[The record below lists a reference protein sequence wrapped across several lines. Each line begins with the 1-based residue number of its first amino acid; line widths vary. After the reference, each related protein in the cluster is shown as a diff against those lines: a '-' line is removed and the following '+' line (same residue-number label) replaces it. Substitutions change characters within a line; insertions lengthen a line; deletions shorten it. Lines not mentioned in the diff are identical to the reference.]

1 MRPARTKAGRT
12 SVLLSTLTFF
22 GLAPCAFALDEI
34 VHPYF
39 DTRTA
44 AMGGVVMTTGLYD
57 QNFYANPARA
67 TDNPENR
74 LTLLDVSLSAS
85 SSIPGSLGTLVSGGS
100 QVYHNIG
107 TDAGTDYAA
116 RLQTAFPAYYWS
128 PGKTGKW
135 AISAGVLM
143 STEVNADFRQ
153 NFNLNPNFGPDAVSD
168 VGPALTVARRF
179 FDDNSLSVGVTGHAT
194 YRLSGQVTFVQLI
207 QDSSINIKDIAA
219 QGSMYD
225 FDLGTEY
232 KFHWHPLGIN
242 FSAAIAV
249 QNVLNAQYNNLN
261 FHPLNGVPLDPTDQP
276 RTVGAGI
283 DASKDRIGAFTN
295 STVAFEVTDMGNNG
309 EGSFYRL
316 LHLGAETHYKLLALR
331 GGVNQGY
338 LCAGIGLDL
347 KVLSIDATTYG
358 QEMGLNT
365 GDLQDREYALRIS
378 FHI

>member
-1 MRPARTKAGRT
+1 VKKVSALI
-12 SVLLSTLTFF
+12 SLSFLGLTPS
-22 GLAPCAFALDEI
+22 AYALDEI

-74 LTLLDVSLSAS
+74 LTLLDVSLSES
-85 SSIPGSLGTLVSGGS
+85 PNFVGSLGTLANGGS
-100 QVYHNIG
+100 QVYHDVG
-107 TDAGTDYAA
+107 TDSGSVYAA
-116 RLQTAFPAYYWS
+116 RLQTAFPAYYWA

-135 AISAGVLM
+135 AIAAAVLM
-143 STEVNADFRQ
+143 STEAYIDFRQ
-153 NFNLNPNFGPDAVSD
+153 NFNLNPNFSPDAISD
-168 VGPALTVARRF
+168 IGPAVTVARRF

-194 YRLSGQVTFVQLI
+194 YRLSGQVTFIQLI

-219 QGSMYD
+219 QGAMYD

-232 KFHWHPLGIN
+232 KFHWHPLGID

-249 QNVLNAQYNNLN
+249 QNALNAQYNNLS
-261 FHPLNGVPLDPTDQP
+261 FHPINGVPLDPTAQP

-283 DASKDRIGAFTN
+283 DAFKDRIGAFTN
-295 STVAFEVTDMGNNG
+295 STIAFEATDMGNNG

-316 LHLGAETHYKLLALR
+316 LHLGAETHYKLFAFR

-338 LCAGIGLDL
+338 LCAGLGLDL
-347 KVLSIDATTYG
+347 KILSIDATTYG

-365 GDLQDREYALRIS
+365 GDLQDREYALRLS